1 MNNQSSANIL
11 QRMEEEIIKAEENAR
26 YWVSVAETIRGLRGE
41 VTSVKDVHQR
51 TLKTKSG
58 VKNKSGI
65 YNDINSLHKICGE
78 VKRIMVLTGLT
89 KTEACQ
95 IYAEKAGLGIGG
107 PTLIGYLGK
116 KVIGEKRAKS
126 FNKVPDMRKNYLENG
141 EEVSDFT
148 PMGKTK
154 AMIKDWG
161 LI

>member
-1 MNNQSSANIL
+1 MNNQSSAHIL

-65 YNDINSLHKICGE
+65 YKDIQSLYKICVE

-126 FNKVPDMRKNYLENG
+126 FEKIPDLRKNYLENG
-141 EEVSDFT
+141 EEVLEFT

-154 AMIKDWG
+154 AMIKKWG
-161 LI
+161 VI